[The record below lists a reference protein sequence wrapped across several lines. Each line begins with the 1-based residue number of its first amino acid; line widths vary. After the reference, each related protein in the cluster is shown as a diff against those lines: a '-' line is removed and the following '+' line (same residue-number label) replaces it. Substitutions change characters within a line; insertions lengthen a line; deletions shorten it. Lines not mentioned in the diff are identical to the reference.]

1 MLDPKLI
8 KEKPEMIRNMLKS
21 RAVEFDLDELI
32 KTDEKRREFIIKT
45 DELRKKKN
53 QVGIRISEK
62 KKAKEDASSILAEMK
77 NISSE
82 LTKLE
87 SEQEEIENK
96 YLKLASTI
104 PNLVH
109 ESVPIG
115 IDDSANIEIKKWGN
129 IPKFD
134 FKVKDHIDISENLNL
149 VDLERAAK
157 VAGARFYYLKNDL
170 VRLNQALINFGLD
183 FLAEKGYSLIQP
195 PYMINRESMEGAV
208 IAEDFEEVIYKIQ
221 DEDLYMIG
229 TSEHAMAAM
238 HSKEIIEGKNI
249 PMKYAGISPC
259 FRKEAG
265 AHGRDQK
272 GIFRV
277 HQFDKIEQFV
287 FSKPEDSW
295 KEHEKLLAV
304 AEEFYQKLEIPYRVM
319 LLSTGDIG
327 KISAKT
333 YDIEA
338 WMAGQ
343 NAYREIVSCS
353 NCLEY
358 QARRLKIRFRDKTNE
373 DTQYIHT
380 LNSTL
385 IATTRVLVSIM
396 ENFQTKEGHIRIP
409 QGFTAIYGKSERDI
423 LTYPYILDLKFV
435 KNWHA
440 EKVE

>member
-8 KEKPEMIRNMLKS
+8 KEKPETIKEMLKARS
-21 RAVEFDLDELI
+21 VDFDLDALI
-32 KTDEKRREFIIKT
+32 ESDLKRREFIIKT

-53 QVGIRISEK
+53 QVALEIAQK
-62 KKAKEDASSILAEMK
+62 KKAGEDASTILAEMK
-77 NISSE
+77 NVSSE
-82 LTKLE
+82 LIKLE
-87 SEQEEIENK
+87 TEQNEIENT
-96 YLKLASTI
+96 YSKLAFTI
-104 PNLVH
+104 PNLIH
-109 ESVPIG
+109 KTVPVG
-115 IDDSANIEIKKWGN
+115 PDETANKEIRKWGS
-129 IPKFD
+129 IPEFD
-134 FKVKDHIDISENLNL
+134 FKPSDHIDISEKLDL

-170 VRLNQALINFGLD
+170 VRLNQSLIHYALD
-183 FLAEKGYSLIQP
+183 FLSNKEYSLVQP

-208 IAEDFEEVIYKIQ
+208 IADDFEEVIYKVE
-221 DEDLYMIG
+221 DEDLFMIG
-229 TSEHAMAAM
+229 TSEHAMASM
-238 HSKEIIEGKNI
+238 HSKEIIEGKDL
-249 PMKYAGISPC
+249 PLRYAGVSPC

-287 FSKPEDSW
+287 FSRPEDSW
-295 KEHEKLLAV
+295 KEHEKMLEV
-304 AEEFYQKLEIPYRVM
+304 AEEFYQKLEIPHKVM
-319 LLSTGDIG
+319 LLSTGDMG

-353 NCLEY
+353 NCLDY

-373 DTQYIHT
+373 DTQYLHT

-385 IATTRVLVSIM
+385 IATTRVMVSIM
-396 ENFQTKEGHIRIP
+396 ENFQTKDGHIRIP
-409 QGFTAIYGKSERDI
+409 
-423 LTYPYILDLKFV
+423 
-435 KNWHA
+435 
-440 EKVE
+440 KVLQRYMGNKTEI

>member
-53 QVGIRISEK
+53 QIGIRISEK
-62 KKAKEDASSILAEMK
+62 KKAKEDASLILAEMK

-87 SEQEEIENK
+87 SEREEIENK

-104 PNLVH
+104 PNLIH
-109 ESVPIG
+109 ESVPVG

-157 VAGARFYYLKNDL
+157 VAGSRFYYLKNDL

-183 FLAEKGYSLIQP
+183 FLAEKGYSLVQP

-208 IAEDFEEVIYKIQ
+208 IAEDFEEVIYKVQ
-221 DEDLYMIG
+221 EEDLYMIG

-238 HSKEIIEGKNI
+238 HSREIIEGKNI

-277 HQFDKIEQFV
+277 HQFDKIEQFI

-295 KEHEKLLAV
+295 KEHEKMLEI
-304 AEEFYQKLEIPYRVM
+304 AEEFYQKLGIPYRVM

-385 IATTRVLVSIM
+385 IATTRVLVAIM
-396 ENFQTKEGHIRIP
+396 ENFQTKDGHIRIP
-409 QGFTAIYGKSERDI
+409 QVLQSYMGNQKEI
-423 LTYPYILDLKFV
+423 
-435 KNWHA
+435 
-440 EKVE
+440 

>member
-8 KEKPEMIRNMLKS
+8 KDNPEIIRNMLKS
-21 RAVEFDLDELI
+21 RAVEFDLDGLIELD
-32 KTDEKRREFIIKT
+32 KKRREFIIKT

-53 QVGIRISEK
+53 QVAIIISEK
-62 KKAKEDASSILAEMK
+62 KKVSEDISSILAEMK
-77 NISSE
+77 NISNE
-82 LTKLE
+82 ITKLE
-87 SEQEEIENK
+87 LEQEDIENK

-115 IDDSANIEIKKWGN
+115 ADDSANKEIKKWGN

-134 FKVKDHIDISENLNL
+134 FKIKDHIDISEDLNL

-170 VRLNQALINFGLD
+170 VRLNQALIHFGLD
-183 FLAEKGYSLIQP
+183 FLAEKGYSLLQP

-221 DEDLYMIG
+221 EEDLYMIG

-238 HSKEIIEGKNI
+238 HSKEIIEGKEI

-295 KEHEKLLAV
+295 KEHEKMLAV

-385 IATTRVLVSIM
+385 IATTRVLVAIM
-396 ENFQTKEGHIRIP
+396 ENFQTKDGHIRIP
-409 QGFTAIYGKSERDI
+409 QVLQGYMGNQKEI
-423 LTYPYILDLKFV
+423 
-435 KNWHA
+435 
-440 EKVE
+440 

>member
-8 KEKPEMIRNMLKS
+8 KEKPQLIRDMLKS
-21 RAVEFDLDELI
+21 RSVDFDLDSLI
-32 KTDEKRREFIIKT
+32 ESDQKRREFILKT

-53 QVGIRISEK
+53 QVALEISQK
-62 KKAKEDASSILAEMK
+62 KKAGEDASPILAEMK
-77 NISSE
+77 NISADLSKFE
-82 LTKLE
+82 L
-87 SEQEEIENK
+87 EQESIENK
-96 YLKLASTI
+96 YSKLAMTI

-109 ESVPIG
+109 ESVPVG
-115 IDDSANIEIKKWGN
+115 VDESANKEIRKWGK
-129 IPKFD
+129 IPDFD
-134 FKVKDHIDISENLNL
+134 FKVNDHIEISENLDL

-170 VRLNQALINFGLD
+170 VRLNQSLIHFGLD
-183 FLAEKGYSLIQP
+183 FLAKKEYSLVQP

-208 IAEDFEEVIYKIQ
+208 IADDFEEVIYKVAE
-221 DEDLYMIG
+221 EDLFMIG

-238 HSKEIIEGKNI
+238 HSKEIIEGKDL
-249 PMKYAGISPC
+249 PLRYAGVSPC

-287 FSKPEDSW
+287 FSRPEDSW
-295 KEHEKLLAV
+295 KEHEKMLGV
-304 AEEFYQKLEIPYRVM
+304 VEEFYQKLEIPHKVM
-319 LLSTGDIG
+319 LLSTGDMG

-333 YDIEA
+333 YDIEG

-353 NCLEY
+353 NCLDY

-373 DTQYIHT
+373 DTQYLHT

-385 IATTRVLVSIM
+385 IATTRVMVSIM
-396 ENFQTKEGHIRIP
+396 ENFQTKDGHIRIP
-409 QGFTAIYGKSERDI
+409 TVLQSYMGNQKEI
-423 LTYPYILDLKFV
+423 
-435 KNWHA
+435 
-440 EKVE
+440 

>member
-8 KEKPEMIRNMLKS
+8 KEKPEVIKNMLKARS
-21 RAVEFDLDELI
+21 VEFDLEGLI
-32 KTDEKRREFIIKT
+32 NSDQKRREFITKT

-53 QVGIRISEK
+53 QVALNISEK
-62 KKAKEDASSILAEMK
+62 KKKGEDISSILAEMK
-77 NISSE
+77 SVSE
-82 LTKLE
+82 ELSKLE
-87 SEQEEIENK
+87 VDQNNIEKK
-96 YLKLASTI
+96 YLKLATSI
-104 PNLVH
+104 PNLIH

-115 IDDSANIEIKKWGN
+115 EDEESNKEIKKWGN
-129 IPKFD
+129 IPEFD
-134 FKVKDHIDISENLNL
+134 FKIKDHIDISEDLDL

-183 FLAEKGYSLIQP
+183 FLREKGYSAVQP

-208 IAEDFEEVIYKIQ
+208 IAEDFEEVIYKIDNQ
-221 DEDLYMIG
+221 DLYMIG

-238 HSKEIIEGKNI
+238 HSKEIIEGKDI
-249 PMKYAGISPC
+249 PKKYAGISPC

-295 KEHEKLLAV
+295 KEHEKLLSI

-319 LLSTGDIG
+319 LLSTGDTG
-327 KISAKT
+327 NISAKT

-373 DTQYIHT
+373 DTQYVHT

-385 IATTRVLVSIM
+385 IATTRVLVAIM
-396 ENFQTKEGHIRIP
+396 ENFQTKDGHIRIP
-409 QGFTAIYGKSERDI
+409 EVLQGYMGNQKEI
-423 LTYPYILDLKFV
+423 
-435 KNWHA
+435 
-440 EKVE
+440 

>member
-8 KEKPEMIRNMLKS
+8 KEKSQIIRDMLKA
-21 RAVEFDLDELI
+21 RNVDFDLDALI
-32 KTDEKRREFIIKT
+32 EFDQKRRDFIIKT
-45 DELRKKKN
+45 DELRKNKN
-53 QVGIRISEK
+53 KVALEISQK
-62 KKAKEDASSILAEMK
+62 KKAGEDASSILDEMK
-77 NISSE
+77 NVSAE
-82 LTKLE
+82 LAKLE
-87 SEQEEIENK
+87 SEQETIENT
-96 YLKLASTI
+96 YSRLALTI

-109 ESVPIG
+109 KSVPIG
-115 IDDSANIEIKKWGN
+115 VDETANKEIRKWGS
-129 IPKFD
+129 IPNFD
-134 FKVKDHIDISENLNL
+134 FKISDHIDISENLDL

-157 VAGARFYYLKNDL
+157 VAGARFYFLKNDL
-170 VRLNQALINFGLD
+170 VRLNQSLIHYALD
-183 FLAEKGYSLIQP
+183 FLAQKEYSLVQP

-208 IAEDFEEVIYKIQ
+208 IADDFEDVIYKVE

-238 HSKEIIEGKNI
+238 LSKEIIEGKDLPI
-249 PMKYAGISPC
+249 RYAGISPC

-287 FSKPEDSW
+287 FSRPEDSW
-295 KEHEKLLAV
+295 NEHEKMLSV
-304 AEEFYQKLEIPYRVM
+304 AEEFYQKLEIPHKVM
-319 LLSTGDIG
+319 LLSSGDMG
-327 KISAKT
+327 KVSAKT

-353 NCLEY
+353 NCLDY

-373 DTQYIHT
+373 DTQYVHT

-385 IATTRVLVSIM
+385 VATTRVLVSIM
-396 ENFQTKEGHIRIP
+396 ENFQTKDGHIRIP
-409 QGFTAIYGKSERDI
+409 QI
-423 LTYPYILDLKFV
+423 LQSYMGNQKEI
-435 KNWHA
+435 
-440 EKVE
+440 

>member
-1 MLDPKLI
+1 
-8 KEKPEMIRNMLKS
+8 MLKARS
-21 RAVEFDLDELI
+21 VEFDLEGLI
-32 KTDEKRREFIIKT
+32 NSDQKRREFITKT

-53 QVGIRISEK
+53 QVALNISEK
-62 KKAKEDASSILAEMK
+62 KKKGEDISSILAEMK
-77 NISSE
+77 SVSE
-82 LTKLE
+82 QLSKLE
-87 SEQEEIENK
+87 VEQNNIEKK
-96 YLKLASTI
+96 YLKLATSI
-104 PNLVH
+104 PNLIH

-115 IDDSANIEIKKWGN
+115 EDEESNKEIKKWGN
-129 IPKFD
+129 IPEFD
-134 FKVKDHIDISENLNL
+134 FKIKDHIDISEDLDL

-183 FLAEKGYSLIQP
+183 FLREKGYSAVQP

-208 IAEDFEEVIYKIQ
+208 IAEDFEEVIYKIDNQ
-221 DEDLYMIG
+221 DLYMIG

-238 HSKEIIEGKNI
+238 HSKEIIEGKDI
-249 PMKYAGISPC
+249 PKKYAGISPC

-295 KEHEKLLAV
+295 KEHEKLLSI

-319 LLSTGDIG
+319 LLSTGDTG
-327 KISAKT
+327 NISAKT

-373 DTQYIHT
+373 DTQYVHT

-385 IATTRVLVSIM
+385 IATTRVLVAIM
-396 ENFQTKEGHIRIP
+396 ENFQTKDGHIRIP
-409 QGFTAIYGKSERDI
+409 EVLQGYMGNQKEI
-423 LTYPYILDLKFV
+423 
-435 KNWHA
+435 
-440 EKVE
+440 

>member
-8 KEKPEMIRNMLKS
+8 KEKPEVIKNMLKARS
-21 RAVEFDLDELI
+21 VEFDLEGLI
-32 KTDEKRREFIIKT
+32 DSDQKRREFITKT

-53 QVGIRISEK
+53 QVALNISEK
-62 KKAKEDASSILAEMK
+62 KKKGEDISSILAEMK
-77 NISSE
+77 SVSE
-82 LTKLE
+82 QLSKLE
-87 SEQEEIENK
+87 VDQNNIEKK
-96 YLKLASTI
+96 YLKLATSI
-104 PNLVH
+104 PNLIH

-115 IDDSANIEIKKWGN
+115 EDDESNKEIKKWGN
-129 IPKFD
+129 IPEFD
-134 FKVKDHIDISENLNL
+134 FKIKDHIDISEDLDL

-183 FLAEKGYSLIQP
+183 FLREKGYSAVQP

-208 IAEDFEEVIYKIQ
+208 IAEDFEEVIYKIDNQ
-221 DEDLYMIG
+221 DLYMIG

-238 HSKEIIEGKNI
+238 HSKEIIEGKDI
-249 PMKYAGISPC
+249 PKKYAGISPC

-295 KEHEKLLAV
+295 KEHEKLLSI

-319 LLSTGDIG
+319 LLSTGDTG
-327 KISAKT
+327 NISAKT

-373 DTQYIHT
+373 DTQYVHT

-385 IATTRVLVSIM
+385 IATTRVLVAIM
-396 ENFQTKEGHIRIP
+396 ENFQTKDGHIRIP
-409 QGFTAIYGKSERDI
+409 EVLQGYMGKQKEI
-423 LTYPYILDLKFV
+423 
-435 KNWHA
+435 
-440 EKVE
+440 

>member
-8 KEKPEMIRNMLKS
+8 KEKPQMIREMLKS
-21 RAVEFDLDELI
+21 RSVDFDLDSLI
-32 KTDEKRREFIIKT
+32 ESDQKRREFILKT

-53 QVGIRISEK
+53 QVALEISQK
-62 KKAKEDASSILAEMK
+62 KKAGEDASSILAEMK
-77 NISSE
+77 NISADLSKFE
-82 LTKLE
+82 L
-87 SEQEEIENK
+87 EQENIENK
-96 YLKLASTI
+96 YSKLAMTI

-109 ESVPIG
+109 ESVPVG
-115 IDDSANIEIKKWGN
+115 VDESANKEIRKWGK
-129 IPKFD
+129 IPDFD
-134 FKVKDHIDISENLNL
+134 FKVNDHIEISENLDL

-170 VRLNQALINFGLD
+170 VRLNQSLIHFGLD
-183 FLAEKGYSLIQP
+183 FLAKKEYSLVQP

-208 IAEDFEEVIYKIQ
+208 IADDFEEVIYKVAE
-221 DEDLYMIG
+221 EDLFMIG

-238 HSKEIIEGKNI
+238 HSKEIIEGKDL
-249 PMKYAGISPC
+249 PLRYAGVSPC

-287 FSKPEDSW
+287 FSRPEDSW
-295 KEHEKLLAV
+295 KEHEKMLGV
-304 AEEFYQKLEIPYRVM
+304 VEEFYQKLEIPHKVM
-319 LLSTGDIG
+319 LLSTGDMG

-333 YDIEA
+333 YDIEG

-353 NCLEY
+353 NCLDY

-373 DTQYIHT
+373 DTQYLHT

-385 IATTRVLVSIM
+385 IATTRVMVSIM
-396 ENFQTKEGHIRIP
+396 ENFQTKDGHIRIP
-409 QGFTAIYGKSERDI
+409 TVLQSYMGNQKEI
-423 LTYPYILDLKFV
+423 
-435 KNWHA
+435 
-440 EKVE
+440 

>member
-8 KEKPEMIRNMLKS
+8 KEKPQLIREMLKARS
-21 RAVEFDLDELI
+21 VDFDLDSLI
-32 KTDEKRREFIIKT
+32 EFDQKRREFIIKT

-53 QVGIRISEK
+53 QVALEISQK
-62 KKAKEDASSILAEMK
+62 KKAGEDASSILAKMK
-77 NISSE
+77 NISNE
-82 LTKLE
+82 LTKFEL
-87 SEQEEIENK
+87 EQESIENK
-96 YLKLASTI
+96 YSKLAMTI

-109 ESVPIG
+109 ESVPVG
-115 IDDSANIEIKKWGN
+115 VDESANKEIKKWGK
-129 IPKFD
+129 IPDFD
-134 FKVKDHIDISENLNL
+134 FKIKDHIEISENLDL

-170 VRLNQALINFGLD
+170 VRLNQSLIHYGLD
-183 FLAEKGYSLIQP
+183 FLAKKEYSLVQP
-195 PYMINRESMEGAV
+195 PYMINRKSMEGAV
-208 IAEDFEEVIYKIQ
+208 IADDFEDVIYKVE
-221 DEDLYMIG
+221 DEDLFMIG

-238 HSKEIIEGKNI
+238 HSKEIIEGKDL
-249 PMKYAGISPC
+249 PLRYAGVSPC

-287 FSKPEDSW
+287 FSRPEDSW
-295 KEHEKLLAV
+295 KEHEKMLGIV
-304 AEEFYQKLEIPYRVM
+304 EEFYQELEIPHKVM
-319 LLSTGDIG
+319 LLSSGDMG

-333 YDIEA
+333 YDVEG

-353 NCLEY
+353 NCLDF

-373 DTQYIHT
+373 DTQYLHT

-396 ENFQTKEGHIRIP
+396 ENFQTKDGHIRIP
-409 QGFTAIYGKSERDI
+409 TVLQSYMGNQKEI
-423 LTYPYILDLKFV
+423 
-435 KNWHA
+435 
-440 EKVE
+440 

>member
-8 KEKPEMIRNMLKS
+8 KEKPEIIRNMLKA
-21 RAVEFDLDELI
+21 RAIEFDLDGLI
-32 KTDEKRREFIIKT
+32 ESDQKRREFIIKT

-53 QVGIRISEK
+53 QVAITISEK
-62 KKAKEDASSILAEMK
+62 KKAGEDASSILAEMK
-77 NISSE
+77 NISNE

-87 SEQEEIENK
+87 SEQEEIEKK

-104 PNLVH
+104 PNLVDK
-109 ESVPIG
+109 SVPLG
-115 IDDSANIEIKKWGN
+115 IDDSSNKEIKKWGN

-134 FKVKDHIDISENLNL
+134 FKIKDHIDISEDLSL

-170 VRLNQALINFGLD
+170 VRLNQALIHFGLD
-183 FLAEKGYSLIQP
+183 FLTEKGYSLVQP

-208 IAEDFEEVIYKIQ
+208 IAEDFEEVIYKVQ

-238 HSKEIIEGKNI
+238 HSKEIIEGKNM
-249 PMKYAGISPC
+249 PMKYAGVSPC

-277 HQFDKIEQFV
+277 HQFDKIEQFI

-295 KEHEKLLAV
+295 KEHEKMLAI

-373 DTQYIHT
+373 NTQYVHT

-385 IATTRVLVSIM
+385 IATTRVLVAIM
-396 ENFQTKEGHIRIP
+396 ENFQTKDGHIRIP
-409 QGFTAIYGKSERDI
+409 QVLQSYMGNQKEI
-423 LTYPYILDLKFV
+423 
-435 KNWHA
+435 
-440 EKVE
+440 

>member
-1 MLDPKLI
+1 
-8 KEKPEMIRNMLKS
+8 MIRDMLKARS
-21 RAVEFDLDELI
+21 VDFDLDTLI
-32 KTDEKRREFIIKT
+32 KSDQKRREFIVNT

-53 QVGIRISEK
+53 QAALEISQK
-62 KKAKEDASSILAEMK
+62 KKEGEDISSILAEMK
-77 NISSE
+77 KISAE
-82 LTKLE
+82 LLKEEL
-87 SEQEEIENK
+87 EQETIEK
-96 YLKLASTI
+96 RYLGLALTI
-104 PNLVH
+104 PNLIH

-115 IDDSANIEIKKWGN
+115 VDEGSNKEIKKWGA
-129 IPKFD
+129 IPSFD
-134 FKVKDHIDISENLNL
+134 FKIHDHIDISENLDL

-170 VRLNQALINFGLD
+170 VRLNQSLIHYALD
-183 FLAEKGYSLIQP
+183 FLTKKEYSLVQP

-208 IAEDFEEVIYKIQ
+208 IADDFEEVIYKVEE
-221 DEDLYMIG
+221 EDLYMIG

-238 HSKEIIEGKNI
+238 HSKEIIEGKDL
-249 PMKYAGISPC
+249 PLRYAGISPC

-287 FSKPEDSW
+287 FSRPEESW
-295 KEHEKLLAV
+295 KEHEKMLTI
-304 AEEFYQKLEIPYRVM
+304 AEEFYQKLEIPHRVM
-319 LLSTGDIG
+319 LLSTGDMG
-327 KISAKT
+327 KVSAKT

-353 NCLEY
+353 NCLDY

-373 DTQYIHT
+373 DTQYLHT

-396 ENFQTKEGHIRIP
+396 ENFQTKDGHIGIP
-409 QGFTAIYGKSERDI
+409 
-423 LTYPYILDLKFV
+423 
-435 KNWHA
+435 
-440 EKVE
+440 KVLQRYMGNQKEI

>member
-8 KEKPEMIRNMLKS
+8 KEKPEIIRNMLKS
-21 RAVEFDLDELI
+21 RAVEFDLDGLI
-32 KTDEKRREFIIKT
+32 ESDQKRREFIIKT

-53 QVGIRISEK
+53 QIAITISEK
-62 KKAKEDASSILAEMK
+62 KKAGEDASSIFIEMK
-77 NISSE
+77 NISNE

-87 SEQEEIENK
+87 SQQEDIEKK

-104 PNLVH
+104 PNLIH

-115 IDDSANIEIKKWGN
+115 IDDSVNKEIKKWGN

-134 FKVKDHIDISENLNL
+134 FKIKDHIDISEDLNL

-170 VRLNQALINFGLD
+170 VRLNQALIHFGLD
-183 FLAEKGYSLIQP
+183 FLAEKGYSLVQP

-221 DEDLYMIG
+221 EEDLYMIG

-238 HSKEIIEGKNI
+238 HSKEIIEGKDI

-277 HQFDKIEQFV
+277 HQFDKIEQFI
-287 FSKPEDSW
+287 FSRPEDSW
-295 KEHEKLLAV
+295 KEHEKMLAV

-373 DTQYIHT
+373 DTQYVHT

-385 IATTRVLVSIM
+385 IATTRVLVAIM
-396 ENFQTKEGHIRIP
+396 ENFQTKDGHIRIP
-409 QGFTAIYGKSERDI
+409 QVLQRYMGNQKEI
-423 LTYPYILDLKFV
+423 
-435 KNWHA
+435 
-440 EKVE
+440 